1 MKNLIHR
8 EERELFLLLGI
19 FLIIISATNT
29 LVQISGDAL
38 FISNI
43 GITRLPF
50 MYIVSALVLAVMAI
64 VVIPVIDRIHRIKI
78 YNITAGLLAML
89 LLSCWG
95 LVLLKINWTYYLIYV
110 VTYILEAF
118 LFLEFWLIAGDI
130 CHTRQAKRIFPII
143 LGGSLIAGA
152 GTAFLTKFLAPVL
165 PIRNLL
171 FISGLLCLITV
182 PLSRRLSRFFEPRGD
197 CQQKIGKFFKEISI
211 LNRLSLDLKIIWQ
224 SKLVKLLSLSF
235 ILYTVLS
242 FILEYKFNQA
252 ASLYFTVNGK
262 VVTERLAGF
271 YGLIKGWIV
280 IGAICLQF
288 FFCRRI
294 INRAGVCNTYIL
306 MPFVFLLGFFGI
318 YLAKIFQGAALYLFF
333 YAGTSARF
341 SHKAVAGSL
350 YRSSGELLYNAIPT
364 EKRGRVRAF
373 HSALVE
379 PMGIA
384 LAGGVI
390 MLACRFSL
398 PLAIVFSFIY
408 IIIVGIGL
416 KKNYLSSIIEML
428 KEKSGRLWE
437 TMSGTFGQYGTREIL
452 GLLQNS
458 LKDSDPDIRTF
469 AYEIISQT
477 RDKDTKSLF
486 ESALTENFF
495 TIKRIAI
502 KALGDIGDKDTI
514 NLIEPF
520 LNDKDFRIRAQ
531 AISTTWLLGGEKEKL
546 KIRENVNYLLKLFER
561 RDNRLSNLISSTLSD
576 MGEIA
581 LDSIKKFLPGSDIY
595 SCYFLFKALDGMARQ
610 GVNVCLTQGIRREE
624 IIEVISRL
632 VKQCYYHLYVIEKFK
647 SSPMATLLLRDTL
660 LEENRKVE
668 FNVICGLKL
677 LDKNS
682 ERMNIISKNL
692 RHPDAFVRSNA
703 IEALEHIGEPEIAS
717 PLIALLENKTEFDFP
732 DVDISGV
739 LETFIKSKHKW
750 LCASAI
756 FTIGELKLTKFKD
769 RLLHLLKDK
778 DSLIRANSLEALLK
792 MGHRFS
798 PDLLQSLKNDPS
810 ALVKKYIDIYKVSR
824 R

>member
-78 YNITAGLLAML
+78 YNITAGLLAMV

-95 LVLLKINWTYYLIYV
+95 LVLLNINWTYYLIYV
-110 VTYILEAF
+110 TTYILEAF

-152 GTAFLTKFLAPVL
+152 STAFLTKFLAPVI

-171 FISGLLCLITV
+171 LISGLLCLITI
-182 PLSRRLSRFFEPRGD
+182 PLSQRLSRFFLQSAKRPEPVE
-197 CQQKIGKFFKEISI
+197 EISI

-288 FFCRRI
+288 FLCRRI

-390 MLACRFSL
+390 MLAHQFSL

-458 LKDSDPDIRTF
+458 LKDRDPDIRTF

-486 ESALTENFF
+486 ESALTENFP

-531 AISTTWLLGGEKEKL
+531 AISTTWRLGGEKEKL
-546 KIRENVNYLLKLFER
+546 KIQENINYLLKFFER

-581 LDSIKKFLPGSDIY
+581 LDSIKKFLPSCDIY
-595 SCYFLFKALDGMARQ
+595 SCYFLFKALEGMARQ

-632 VKQCYYHLYVIEKFK
+632 IKQCYYHLYVIEKFA
-647 SSPMATLLLRDTL
+647 SSRMATLLLKDAL

-668 FNVICGLKL
+668 SNVICGLKL

-717 PLIALLENKTEFDFP
+717 PLIALLENKAEFDFP
-732 DVDISGV
+732 DVDISEV

-798 PDLLQSLKNDPS
+798 PDSIQSLKNDPS
-810 ALVKKYIDIYKVSR
+810 PLVKRYITIYI
-824 R
+824 